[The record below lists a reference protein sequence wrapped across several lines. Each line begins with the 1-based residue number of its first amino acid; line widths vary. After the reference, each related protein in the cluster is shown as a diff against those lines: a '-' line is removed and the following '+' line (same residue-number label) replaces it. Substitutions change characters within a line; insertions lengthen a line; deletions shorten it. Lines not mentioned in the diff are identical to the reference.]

1 MAFRRMPLAF
11 GQGEQ
16 GTKIQH
22 ELTVLTGQRV
32 ANFGKN
38 GPIKLFQRWVHITQI
53 KRRDLI
59 NVVV

>member
-32 ANFGKN
+32 ANFGEKWPDKVIPAL
-38 GPIKLFQRWVHITQI
+38 GSYYADQTA
-53 KRRDLI
+53 
-59 NVVV
+59 